1 MKSLKEDLQQ
11 LKGSLNSVHIMV
23 LGDVM
28 IDRYIV
34 GTAHRI
40 SPEAPVPVVRWRE
53 TLDKPGGA
61 SNVAANLK
69 AMGCK
74 TSLLGLTGEDEEA
87 KVLEALLMATACD
100 RMELIRDSSRPTSV
114 KTRIMSDTYQIA
126 RIDKESESKISQDI
140 QQSFLRKMEQIF
152 REDRP
157 QVIIL
162 QDYNKGLLHQGWIS
176 QVIKLAK
183 SYGVQIAVDPKKH
196 HFFEYQLVDLFKP
209 NLREAL
215 HFYPEEYKQNVD
227 LLDLSNYLKS
237 KLHCSRLMITLAAEG
252 IWISGEEQNRIFPT
266 AKRKVIDV
274 SGAGDTVISLAA
286 ICMAQALS
294 EEFMALCCNE
304 AGGQVCEQA
313 GVVPVDKNMLLKQLE
328 DIICNMNG

>member
-1 MKSLKEDLQQ
+1 
-11 LKGSLNSVHIMV
+11 MV

-53 TLDKPGGA
+53 TVDKPGGA

-69 AMGCK
+69 SMGCK
-74 TSLLGLTGEDEEA
+74 TSLLGLTGDDQEASQLEEIL
-87 KVLEALLMATACD
+87 KFKSCD
-100 RMELIRDSSRPTSV
+100 LIELVRDPSRPTSV
-114 KTRIMSDTYQIA
+114 KTRVMSDAYQIT
-126 RIDKESESKISQDI
+126 RIDKESEEKIGSDTQRR
-140 QQSFLRKMEQIF
+140 FLEKMEGIF
-152 REDRP
+152 KEDRP
-157 QVIIL
+157 QVLIL
-162 QDYNKGLLHQGWIS
+162 QDYNKGLLHHGWIS
-176 QVIKLAK
+176 HIVKLAK
-183 SYGVQIAVDPKKH
+183 SYDVQIAVDPKKH
-196 HFFEYQLVDLFKP
+196 HFFDYQMVDLFKP

-215 HFYPEEYKQNVD
+215 HYYPEEYRQTSD
-227 LLDLSNYLKS
+227 LLNLSSYLKS
-237 KLHCSRLMITLAAEG
+237 KLHCDRLMITLAAEG
-252 IWISGEEQNRIFPT
+252 IWMSGIEQNRIFPT
-266 AKRKVIDV
+266 GKRKVVDV

-294 EEFMALCCNE
+294 EEFMAVCCNE
-304 AGGQVCEQA
+304 AGGQVCEHP